1 MEDKRKYNGGAG
13 RGQGRKSLV
22 EEKSIKDLTAP
33 HGSKVIDTLV
43 NIVTNPK
50 SKDADKI
57 AAGKLLLA
65 YGFGNPKSDID
76 MTSGGEILSPF
87 SWIVKD
93 GSTSKNG

>member
-1 MEDKRKYNGGAG
+1 LEDKRKYNGGAG

-33 HGSKVIDTLV
+33 HGGKVIDTLV
-43 NIVTNPK
+43 SIVTNPD

-65 YGFGNPKSDID
+65 YGFGNPKSELDINNN
-76 MTSGGEILSPF
+76 I
-87 SWIVKD
+87 
-93 GSTSKNG
+93 STDVPIDKWLNS